1 MKKSPDSFHLLAKV
15 YTVAQIS
22 NNVGKVQAKFRIL
35 YDDVEGQT
43 AGTLVQGAEKTLDV
57 EGDRPAIFWITLPPS
72 GFQNGRYKVD
82 VSMLYSGEQKDQK
95 SATFDV
101 SGY

>member
-1 MKKSPDSFHLLAKV
+1 MRLEKLGRKTCEDSRR
-15 YTVAQIS
+15 
-22 NNVGKVQAKFRIL
+22 NRIGL
-35 YDDVEGQT
+35 I
-43 AGTLVQGAEKTLDV
+43 V
-57 EGDRPAIFWITLPPS
+57 EGDRPAIFWIILPPS

-82 VSMLYSGEQKDQK
+82 VSMLYSGDQKDQK